1 MVGIALWCCV
11 CLCPK
16 GSLHKHGQ
24 LLNGKEV
31 RCWKWQPD
39 QLVDMAAAYFEI
51 HIFTDLYRRFRA
63 IGEKWQ
69 QIKKGDVV
77 MCRAKRGDPV
87 SLFRDNPGP
96 MTCGRIVS
104 TGAPE
109 FTAWMKANNSK
120 QYRCPQCDNLYMDC
134 QPLSG
139 MDDLFTLNPKL
150 SHLSFVSMSFS
161 LPSKELFLN

>member
-1 MVGIALWCCV
+1 M
-11 CLCPK
+11 CPK

-39 QLVDMAAAYFEI
+39 QLVDIAAAYFEI

-77 MCRAKRGDPV
+77 MCRAKRGISVHRKPWTDDVWPNCV
-87 SLFRDNPGP
+87 NR
-96 MTCGRIVS
+96 
-104 TGAPE
+104 GA
-109 FTAWMKANNSK
+109 
-120 QYRCPQCDNLYMDC
+120 
-134 QPLSG
+134 
-139 MDDLFTLNPKL
+139 
-150 SHLSFVSMSFS
+150 
-161 LPSKELFLN
+161 